1 VAATIRKATSQ
12 PNARVA
18 RFLPIVGWLPQYQ
31 RVWLRSD
38 LIAGLSMWALMVPTS
53 LGYAAISGVPVQYGL
68 YAAVRTY
75 ASKHNYPI
83 DINQELLAQG
93 MSNISSGLFQG
104 IYNK

>member
-1 VAATIRKATSQ
+1 
-12 PNARVA
+12 VA

-53 LGYAAISGVPVQYGL
+53 LGYAA
-68 YAAVRTY
+68 VRTY

-104 IYNK
+104 IYNR

>member
-1 VAATIRKATSQ
+1 VAATTRKATSQ
-12 PNARVA
+12 PNGKVA
-18 RFLPIVGWLPQYQ
+18 RFLPIVGWL
-31 RVWLRSD
+31 RSD
-38 LIAGLSMWALMVPTS
+38 LIAGLSVWALMVPTS

-104 IYNK
+104 IYNR